1 MKKLFALALAALM
14 VLSMAA
20 CSAPAAEET
29 AAAGSPSADEIP
41 SAGAPLS
48 TTGLST
54 TADSPAFSGSASWA
68 HSVKAQ
74 DRARKD
80 IHFFIQGFS

>member
-29 AAAGSPSADEIP
+29 AAPW
-41 SAGAPLS
+41 GAAQCRLIS
-48 TTGLST
+48 WQM
-54 TADSPAFSGSASWA
+54 PAM
-68 HSVKAQ
+68 
-74 DRARKD
+74 
-80 IHFFIQGFS
+80 

>member
-29 AAAGSPSADEIP
+29 P
-41 SAGAPLS
+41 
-48 TTGLST
+48 
-54 TADSPAFSGSASWA
+54 
-68 HSVKAQ
+68 Q
-74 DRARKD
+74 
-80 IHFFIQGFS
+80 